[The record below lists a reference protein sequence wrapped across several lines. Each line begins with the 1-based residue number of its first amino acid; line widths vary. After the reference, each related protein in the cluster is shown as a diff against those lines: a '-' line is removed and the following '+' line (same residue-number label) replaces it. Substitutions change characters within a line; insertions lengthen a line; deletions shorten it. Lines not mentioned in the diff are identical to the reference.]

1 MSLYLGDQLISG
13 VNTPVQGRVLGQ
25 IIQSTIP
32 LVDAGLHLADG
43 SILDGTGIYKDF
55 YNYMMTGYENGIRIS
70 GTLTNNNGVY
80 SGFGTTDNFIYIPG
94 VRVPDAEYVF
104 KFTTGSDLTTAQTI
118 YHSEH
123 WLTLDLGSNGNGV
136 ISAWNWQTAAF
147 VDLSTISANT
157 TYWIKVVCNSTTRTF
172 SLSTNGTSYTQIAS
186 YSDNTVLATI
196 NDSYQFRLGVVSHRD
211 TNLNPFLGSIDI
223 KGCYIKKNNEYI
235 WNGAEYSEM
244 PNRYIDEVRYQKYI
258 SNYGVCGKY
267 AIDLQNK
274 TIRLPLI
281 TGILEGTLIENHI
294 GNITEAGLPNITGN
308 IVARGNSSNE
318 AFASASGAMYTGGT
332 SASYGIGTSNGVSG
346 SAYGT
351 VTFDASRSS
360 SIYGNSNTVQPQTV
374 KVYYYIVIA
383 TLTKTEIE
391 VDIDEIATDLNGKA
405 DKDLANIN
413 YGAMRT
419 ALNSDDIPYI
429 TGTYRNGYS
438 WHNIYSDGFVEQGG
452 MLTPSGSAGYKEI
465 NLLVEMADTNFCV
478 YTTRGAESTTTNYN
492 VWAQTP
498 NYTNSKTSIKVYVSN
513 VNALVFWRVAGRA
526 KTS

>member
-13 VNTPVQGRVLGQ
+13 VNSPIQGRALGQ

-43 SILDGTGIYKDF
+43 SVITSTGIYKDF

-104 KFTTGSDLTTAQTI
+104 KFTTSSDLTTAQTI

-123 WLTLDLGSNGNGV
+123 WLTLDLGSNGSGV
-136 ISAWNWQTAAF
+136 ISAWNWQTSAF

-186 YSDNTVLATI
+186 YSDNTVLSTI
-196 NDSYQFRLGVVSHRD
+196 SDSYQFRLGVVSHRD

-244 PNRYIDEVRYQKYI
+244 PNRYIDEVRYQTYV
-258 SNYGVCGKY
+258 NDYGVCGKY

-281 TGILEGTLIENHI
+281 TSILEGTLNENHI
-294 GNITEAGLPNITGN
+294 GNVTPAGLPNITGSVWD
-308 IVARGNSSNE
+308 IAGKTSSTNGAFIYE
-318 AFASASGAMYTGGT
+318 AATQKADL
-332 SASYGIGTSNGVSG
+332 NSG
-346 SAYGT
+346 SSAGNGMLY
-351 VTFDASRSS
+351 FNASNSN
-360 SIYGNSNTVQPQTV
+360 SIYGNSNTVQPQTI
-374 KVYYYIVIA
+374 KYYYYIVLA
-383 TLTKTEIE
+383 TLTKTNIE
-391 VDIDEIATDLNGKA
+391 VDVDVIATDLNNKV
-405 DKDLANIN
+405 DKENLEEVTVVVETYKNGSSWYRI
-413 YGAMRT
+413 Y
-419 ALNSDDIPYI
+419 DD
-429 TGTYRNGYS
+429 G
-438 WHNIYSDGFVEQGG
+438 WVEQGG
-452 MLTPSGSAGYKEI
+452 KVTTSASASSKSYAEITYLVPFNSDNNYYFGVENKANDEQTSLYIAGIYSHSSTSISITSKYLSGNFGAAGQVTYTWYACGYK
-465 NLLVEMADTNFCV
+465 
-478 YTTRGAESTTTNYN
+478 
-492 VWAQTP
+492 
-498 NYTNSKTSIKVYVSN
+498 K
-513 VNALVFWRVAGRA
+513 
-526 KTS
+526 

>member
-13 VNTPVQGRVLGQ
+13 ANTPIQGRVLGQ

-32 LVDAGLHLADG
+32 LSDAGLHLADG
-43 SILDGTGIYKDF
+43 STISGTGSYKDF
-55 YNYMMTGYENGIRIS
+55 YEYMLNGNENAIRFRGDLI
-70 GTLTNNNGVY
+70 NNNGVI
-80 SGFGTTDNFIYIPG
+80 SGFANGTCLELNGPTARVDNSEH
-94 VRVPDAEYVF
+94 VV
-104 KFTTGSDLTTAQTI
+104 KFTTGSDITTTQAVAHSEYCYCIEMSNSNLTTWDAGASTTRTI
-118 YHSEH
+118 LS
-123 WLTLDLGSNGNGV
+123 S
-136 ISAWNWQTAAF
+136 IST
-147 VDLSTISANT
+147 NT
-157 TYWIKVVCNSTTRTF
+157 TYWVKVTISGTTRTF
-172 SLSTNGTSYTQIAS
+172 YTSTDGTNYTQRLSFSDSKMNLSADYS
-186 YSDNTVLATI
+186 YNLGLS
-196 NDSYQFRLGVVSHRD
+196 SYD
-211 TNLNPFLGSIDI
+211 YTNPFLGSIDL
-223 KGCYIKKNNEYI
+223 KASYIKRNNEFI
-235 WNGAEYSEM
+235 WDG
-244 PNRYIDEVRYQKYI
+244 
-258 SNYGVCGKY
+258 SNYSILPKNFSTQTNYNWNIDNYNVYGKY
-267 AIDLQNK
+267 VLDPTNK
-274 TIRLPLI
+274 TIRLPKI
-281 TGILEGTLIENHI
+281 TGILEGTVQYDTL
-294 GNITEAGLPNITGN
+294 GTVVAAGLPNITGT
-308 IVARGNSSNE
+308 IATIAAHGGYIAEGAFQDEGTYGDADYSSVDGRKFSFN
-318 AFASASGAMYTGGT
+318 
-332 SASYGIGTSNGVSG
+332 
-346 SAYGT
+346 
-351 VTFDASRSS
+351 ASRSS

-405 DKDLANIN
+405 DKDLANID

-452 MLTPSGSAGYKEI
+452 FLTPSGSAGYKEI